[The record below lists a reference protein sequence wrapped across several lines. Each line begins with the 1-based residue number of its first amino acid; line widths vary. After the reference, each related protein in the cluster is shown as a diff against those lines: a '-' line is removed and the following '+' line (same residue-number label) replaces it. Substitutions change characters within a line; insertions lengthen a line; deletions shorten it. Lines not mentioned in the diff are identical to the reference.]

1 MPNAAALRLSSTKN
15 VSKDCVIYRL
25 QCDITDNTI
34 FRFKATVP
42 KCSVDDVCRRIHP
55 CSTLRPVWDSQLQSI
70 EVIDE
75 LSANVLVIRHV
86 IKSRL
91 LGIISERDT
100 IDLCKFSTETDGSKR
115 AVMCSIVHPACPRVP
130 SIVRAHTHP
139 SMFGIKATDDDGVE
153 VEAILHAEMHLNSV
167 PTKVLETLMPRG
179 IAKFH
184 DDLKKS
190 FQKAQ
195 PLKGDR
201 ALPGWLF
208 ARSSERA

>member
-139 SMFGIKATDDDGVE
+139 SMFGIKATSRDDVLR
-153 VEAILHAEMHLNSV
+153 VLRKRNNLN
-167 PTKVLETLMPRG
+167 KAETLHSTR
-179 IAKFH
+179 ISFCYLRTKI
-184 DDLKKS
+184 LKI
-190 FQKAQ
+190 
-195 PLKGDR
+195 
-201 ALPGWLF
+201 
-208 ARSSERA
+208 